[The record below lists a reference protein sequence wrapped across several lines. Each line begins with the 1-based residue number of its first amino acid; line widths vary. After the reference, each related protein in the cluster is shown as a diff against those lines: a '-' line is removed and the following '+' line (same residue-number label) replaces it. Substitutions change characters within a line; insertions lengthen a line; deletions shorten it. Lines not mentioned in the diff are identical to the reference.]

1 MPGKAKNLDSQSS
14 TTVVQLKLGPDR
26 DAEKTK
32 ANKMYNN
39 WTYHVKV
46 KMSVCPFARFVHAAN
61 V

>member
-46 KMSVCPFARFVHAAN
+46 KMSVCRFVHVAN
-61 V
+61 A